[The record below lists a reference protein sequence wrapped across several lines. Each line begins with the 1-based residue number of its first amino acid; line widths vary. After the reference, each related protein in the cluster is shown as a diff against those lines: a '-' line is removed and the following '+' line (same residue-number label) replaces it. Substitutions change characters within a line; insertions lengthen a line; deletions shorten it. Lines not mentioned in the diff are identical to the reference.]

1 MIRIVLHT
9 AIIVCLSIAISACN
23 NPAVNRDRAY
33 KHLSKDD
40 TYNTRY
46 SGHYKVGK
54 TYKIKGKSYTPKQVN
69 SYTKIGM
76 ASWYGAKCGSHGKA
90 TANGEIFNKNL
101 LTAAH
106 KTLQMPS
113 LVEVTNLENGRSLVV
128 MVNDRGPYAY
138 NREIDLSEK
147 AADLLGFKNKG
158 TAKVKVKY
166 LHKET
171 LQFLNLMGLNRKEGN
186 KAKKDLDNSLCTV
199 NCHIKLM
206 NLKRK
211 RSNNANLKAL

>member
-1 MIRIVLHT
+1 MKKTALRIVLLVIT
-9 AIIVCLSIAISACN
+9 AITLCACN
-23 NPAVNRDRAY
+23 EPTIQRERAY

-40 TYNTRY
+40 PYNTKY
-46 SGHYKVGK
+46 KGHYKVGK
-54 TYKIKGKSYTPKQVN
+54 PYKIKGQSYTPKQVTRYN
-69 SYTKIGM
+69 KVGT
-76 ASWYGAKCGSHGKA
+76 ASWYGSRYGFHGKA
-90 TANGEIFNKNL
+90 TANGDIYNKNL

-106 KTLQMPS
+106 KTLPMPS

-147 AADLLGFKNKG
+147 SANILGFKHKG

-171 LQFLNLMGLNRKEGN
+171 LHFLDLMGLKQKEGKRADSELN
-186 KAKKDLDNSLCTV
+186 NNLCTV

-211 RSNNANLKAL
+211 RNKISSL

>member
-1 MIRIVLHT
+1 MIKAILNSIFLIIT
-9 AIIVCLSIAISACN
+9 ALMLSACN
-23 NPAVNRDRAY
+23 GTNNVNPEKAY

-40 TYNTRY
+40 PYNTKY
-46 SGHYKVGK
+46 KGHYKVGQ
-54 TYKIKGKSYTPKQVN
+54 TYKIKGREYTPKHVTR
-69 SYTKIGM
+69 YTKVGT
-76 ASWYGAKCGSHGKA
+76 ASWYGSRYGFHGKA
-90 TANGEIFNKNL
+90 TANGDIYNKNL

-106 KTLQMPS
+106 KTLPMPS

-147 AADLLGFKNKG
+147 SANILGFRHKG

-171 LQFLNLMGLNRKEGN
+171 LQFLDLMGLKQKEGKRAN
-186 KAKKDLDNSLCTV
+186 RELDNNLCTV

-206 NLKRK
+206 NLKHK
-211 RSNNANLKAL
+211 KNKTHSL